1 MKLVART
8 LSPVFGV
15 LSLIFF
21 PIVLTAHADAY
32 TLQFSF
38 DNFSPGQS
46 MGIPTR
52 SRQSL
57 ATTQVCA
64 LPSAPTALPG
74 GRVESKPEQI
84 IFSCMGWQYRS
95 IYCFSL

>member
-38 DNFSPGQS
+38 DNFSPGAPVDPVS
-46 MGIPTR
+46 GSLVFEKSPTNLR
-52 SRQSL
+52 SFP
-57 ATTQVCA
+57 
-64 LPSAPTALPG
+64 LPLL
-74 GRVESKPEQI
+74 I
-84 IFSCMGWQYRS
+84 
-95 IYCFSL
+95 